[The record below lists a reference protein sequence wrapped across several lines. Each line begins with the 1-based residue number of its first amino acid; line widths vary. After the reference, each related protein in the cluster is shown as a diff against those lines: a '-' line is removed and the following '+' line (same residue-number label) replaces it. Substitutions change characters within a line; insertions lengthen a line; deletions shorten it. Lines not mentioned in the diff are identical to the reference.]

1 MKSFTH
7 TVTDELGIHA
17 RPAGQLVNMAK
28 KYDDTIIIKK
38 GEKEAD
44 AKRLLQVMG
53 LGAKM
58 GDTLVFE
65 IDGATEEKTLNEIEA
80 FVKENF

>member
-1 MKSFTH
+1 MKTFTH
-7 TVTDELGIHA
+7 TITDELGIHA
-17 RPAGQLVNMAK
+17 RPAGQLVNTAK
-28 KYDDTIIIKK
+28 KYDDTIIMRK

-44 AKRLLQVMG
+44 AKKLIQVMS

-58 GDTLVFE
+58 GDVIIFE
-65 IDGATEEKTLNEIEA
+65 IDGDTEDKTISELEK

>member
-1 MKSFTH
+1 MKTFTH

-44 AKRLLQVMG
+44 AKKLLQVMG

-58 GDTLVFE
+58 GDTLIFE
-65 IDGATEEKTLNEIEA
+65 IDGEREEETLIEIEE
-80 FVKENF
+80 FIKENF